1 VADLIQVLDADV
13 AARTACHQQRADRFD
28 ITIRGLR
35 DPRCTTRQRGTRRFD
50 RVELIRLAVPAT
62 LLPVRAV
69 DLDHQH
75 ALTAQMARQPGAI
88 GTRAFH
94 PDPIDRAERGQPAG
108 QRDITRRRRR
118 ERLDTQHPA
127 ITVDRR
133 RDMHIRVG
141 IDSARDW
148 ARGLYDGHRH
158 PFSLKR
164 SRGGTHV
171 PGRRP

>member
-1 VADLIQVLDADV
+1 
-13 AARTACHQQRADRFD
+13 
-28 ITIRGLR
+28 
-35 DPRCTTRQRGTRRFD
+35 
-50 RVELIRLAVPAT
+50 
-62 LLPVRAV
+62 
-69 DLDHQH
+69 
-75 ALTAQMARQPGAI
+75 MARQPGTV

-94 PDPIDRAERGQPAG
+94 SDPIDRAEAGQPAG

-118 ERLDTQHPA
+118 ERLDTQHA
-127 ITVDRR
+127 AVRVNR
-133 RDMHIRVG
+133 GRDMHIRVS
-141 IDSARDW
+141 IDSARHR